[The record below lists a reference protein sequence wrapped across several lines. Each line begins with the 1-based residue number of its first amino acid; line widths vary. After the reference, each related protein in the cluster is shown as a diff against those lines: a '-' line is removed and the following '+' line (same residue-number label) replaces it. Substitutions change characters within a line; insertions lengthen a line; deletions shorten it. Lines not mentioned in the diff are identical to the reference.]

1 MTDKELRKLNR
12 TELLEMLLAQIKEN
26 EALRAEV
33 ADLTAKVEDRTLA
46 MRDIGSIAEAALTVN
61 GVFTAAQN
69 AADQY
74 LATVMEMNKGTEKRC
89 HDMIDKT
96 RAYCDKLQSDT
107 FYKCNSMETDAKN
120 RCAELLYDA
129 QEKAKITM
137 SSLTSALRDYYLRH
151 EDKLRELPPDLQRL
165 IRSPY

>member
-1 MTDKELRKLNR
+1 
-12 TELLEMLLAQIKEN
+12 MLLAQSKEN
-26 EALRAEV
+26 EKLKAQVGE
-33 ADLTAKVEDRTLA
+33 LTQKVEDRTLA

-74 LATVMEMNKGTEKRC
+74 LATVMEMNQGTEQRC
-89 HDMIDKT
+89 REMIERTK
-96 RAYCDKLQSDT
+96 AYCEKLQNDT
-107 FYKCNSMETDAKN
+107 YYKCNSMETDAKN

-137 SSLTSALRDYYLRH
+137 SSLTGALRDYYLRH
-151 EDKLRELPPDLQRL
+151 EEKLRELPPDLQRL

>member
-12 TELLEMLLAQIKEN
+12 AELLEMLLAQSKEN
-26 EALRAEV
+26 ESLKTQVEE
-33 ADLTAKVEDRTLA
+33 LTQKVEDRTLA
-46 MRDIGSIAEAALTVN
+46 MRDIGSIAEAAIAVN

-74 LATVMEMNKGTEKRC
+74 LATVMEMNKGTEKKCR
-89 HDMIDKT
+89 DMIDNTK
-96 RAYCDKLQSDT
+96 AYCEKLRSDT
-107 FYKCNSMETDAKN
+107 FYKCSSMETDAKN
-120 RCAELLYDA
+120 RCAEILYDA

-137 SSLTSALRDYYLRH
+137 SSLTGALRDYYLRH
-151 EDKLRELPPDLQRL
+151 EDKLRELPIDLQRI